1 MFNNENTPSITQ
13 LVHSLSST
21 NHALRTVSDPE
32 LRVALLGVIQ
42 SLSEALYD
50 ACDVEIEELFD
61 DIPVREDSTTPPL
74 ACQVDD

>member
-1 MFNNENTPSITQ
+1 MFNNENTSSITQ

-21 NHALRTVSDPE
+21 AHTLRTVSHPE

-50 ACDVEIEELFD
+50 VCDAELEELFD
-61 DIPVREDSTTPPL
+61 NIPVREDSTTPPL

>member
-21 NHALRTVSDPE
+21 NQALRTVSDPE

-50 ACDVEIEELFD
+50 ACDVELEELFG
-61 DIPVREDSTTPPL
+61 DIPVTEDSTIPPL
-74 ACQVDD
+74 GCQVDD

>member
-50 ACDVEIEELFD
+50 VCDAELEELFG
-61 DIPVREDSTTPPL
+61 DIPVTEDNNTPSL

>member
-61 DIPVREDSTTPPL
+61 NIPVREDSTTPPL